1 MALQIIAGGS
11 GSGKSDYIYKD
22 IINKS
27 RENNQMNYIIV
38 VPEQYTMATQK
49 RIVNMHPNKGIHNI
63 DVVSFE
69 RLAYKVFEEVGGQN
83 RPVLDDTGK
92 NLIVRK
98 VLGERKK
105 ELGYFGSNINKTGFV
120 AEIKSVISELLQ
132 YDIDV
137 EKLEKI
143 RGQVD
148 NRQLAAK
155 LNDIG
160 LVYEGFKNYLKDNYI
175 TSEEI
180 LDVLCRVIE
189 KSKIISSSEIILDGF
204 TGFTPIQYK
213 LLNLLLII
221 CENVYITVTIDA
233 REKINV
239 RDGMHNLFFM
249 SREMYYRLM
258 KLCDENH
265 VKINDIIYLQDDIN
279 YRFKI
284 SGVNEELSF
293 LEKNIFRY
301 TGEVYEK
308 NTENIK
314 IYAASTAKDEINYV
328 VGEIIRL
335 TRFEGYHYRDI
346 AIVTGDMASYG
357 KLAGNICEQNNI
369 PCFVDHKKSV
379 TDNPA
384 VELIR
389 SALEMIEKN
398 YSYDSV
404 MRYLKTGIAG
414 VSRENVDVID
424 NYCVAVGI
432 RGAKAWHNA
441 WTKRG
446 RGRNAFLLE
455 PLNMLREQIIAPFI
469 ALEQVLKDKES
480 DVQTCVNAL
489 YNFIVEL
496 ELSKNIDRLAMRE
509 DTGNEY
515 DQLYKKIIE
524 LFDEMVELLGKER
537 VGLKEF
543 NRIIDAGFEE
553 IKVGL
558 IPPTS
563 DCVVIGDIERTRL
576 DNIRVLFF
584 AGVNDGIIPKKS
596 DNKGVLSE
604 TERDSLEKI
613 DVTLSPSAREKAF
626 VQKFYLYLLLTKA
639 SDKLYITYS
648 TKSSEGAQLLPS
660 YLIRNI
666 RCSFPNITIV
676 LPEDAACQKKYIK
689 VPKSEIV
696 WSRDNYIKALAQ
708 NMAIELYNGN
718 IHGSVSAFET
728 FSACKF
734 AYFLKY
740 GLGLEEKEEYS
751 FEVNDFGT
759 IMHSVLEQASKEL
772 RKNGQSLS
780 TLEPEER
787 TALVKEC
794 VENTAEDYK
803 DTILKDNSRNEYMI
817 KRITELADRT
827 LSTIGNQL
835 SSGLFTP
842 DAYEINFLMDEQEV
856 PLDGAKAVM
865 SINGKIDRI
874 DVCEDDENVYVR
886 VIDYKTGKSDFDL
899 IKTYYG
905 LKMQLV
911 TYMRAAMN
919 IEAKRHPG
927 KNIIPAGILYYNIDN
942 PILEADNAGGG
953 DTETMLMEALRM
965 KGLVSDNKN
974 IIDKMDSGLLGKSK
988 VIPVTMKKDGSVDYG
1003 KSSVLNKEGFEI
1015 MDEYVAKK
1023 YTDIGKNIL
1032 GGAIDVNPYESGSYN
1047 ACTYCIYSAVC
1058 GFMQDL
1064 PGSKYRKLKKFSSE
1078 TIFKNMREGVDEDGR
1093 KLD

>member
-22 IINKS
+22 IIS
-27 RENNQMNYIIV
+27 ESCNNSQVNYIIV

-49 RIVNMHPNKGIHNI
+49 RIVNMHPNKGILNI

-98 VLGERKK
+98 VLGEKKK

-120 AEIKSVISELLQ
+120 TEIKSIISELLQ

-137 EKLEKI
+137 KKLEKI
-143 RGQVD
+143 RGNIE
-148 NRQLAAK
+148 NRQLSAK
-155 LNDIG
+155 LSDIG
-160 LVYEGFKNYLKDNYI
+160 IVYEEFKNYLRDNYI

-180 LDVLCRVIE
+180 LDVLCKVIE
-189 KSKIISSSEIILDGF
+189 NSKIICNSEIVFDGF

-221 CENVYITVTIDA
+221 CRNVYVTVTIDT

-239 RDGMHNLFFM
+239 RDGMNNLFFM
-249 SREMYYRLM
+249 SKEMTYRLM

-265 VKINDIIYLQDDIN
+265 VKIKDTIYLQNDIN

-284 SGVNEELSF
+284 NGINEELSF
-293 LEKNIFRY
+293 LEKNIFRF

-314 IYAASTAKDEINYV
+314 IYAASTAKDEINYT

-357 KLAGNICEQNNI
+357 KLAGNICQQNNI
-369 PCFVDHKKSV
+369 PCFVDKKKSV

-414 VSRENVDVID
+414 VSREDVDIID

-432 RGAKAWHNA
+432 RGAKAWHNV
-441 WTKRG
+441 WTKKG
-446 RGRNAFLLE
+446 RGRNAFPLE
-455 PLNMLREQIIAPFI
+455 QLNMLREQIIAPFI

-496 ELSKNIDRLAMRE
+496 ELSKNIDKLALRE
-509 DTGNEY
+509 DTENEY

-524 LFDEMVELLGKER
+524 LFDEMVELLGKEK

-563 DCVVIGDIERTRL
+563 DCVIIGDIERTRL

-596 DNKGVLSE
+596 DNRGVLSE
-604 TERDSLEKI
+604 AERDSLEKI
-613 DVTLSPSAREKAF
+613 DVILSPSAREKAF

-639 SDKLYITYS
+639 SDKLYMTYS
-648 TKSSEGAQLLPS
+648 AKTSQGAQLLPS

-666 RCSFPNITIV
+666 RRIFPNVTIV
-676 LPEDAACQKKYIK
+676 LPEDTTCQKKYIRI
-689 VPKSEIV
+689 PKSEIV
-696 WSRDNYIKALAQ
+696 WSEDNYIKALTQ
-708 NMAIELYNGN
+708 NMAVELYGGN
-718 IHGSVSAFET
+718 IHGSVSAFEI
-728 FSACKF
+728 FSECKF

-759 IMHSVLEQASKEL
+759 IMHSVLEQTSKEL
-772 RKNGQSLS
+772 KKKGQSIS

-787 TALVKEC
+787 MALVKEC
-794 VENTAEDYK
+794 VENMAAGYK

-827 LSTIGNQL
+827 MSTIGSQL
-835 SSGLFTP
+835 SSGSFTP
-842 DAYEINFLMDEQEV
+842 DVYEINFLMDEQKV
-856 PLDGAKAVM
+856 PIDKVEAVM
-865 SINGKIDRI
+865 SVNGKIDRI
-874 DVCEDDENVYVR
+874 DICEDDENVYVR

-911 TYMRAAMN
+911 TYMRAAIN
-919 IEAKRHPG
+919 IEAKRHPE

-942 PILEADNAGGG
+942 PILEVDSTSGT

-974 IIDKMDSGLLGKSK
+974 IIDKMDSGLEGKSK
-988 VIPVTMKKDGSVDYG
+988 VIPVTIKKDGSVDYG
-1003 KSSVLNKEGFEI
+1003 KSSVLSRDGFEI
-1015 MDEYVAKK
+1015 MDKYVAKK

-1032 GGAIDVNPYESGSYN
+1032 SGAIDVNPYESGNYN
-1047 ACTYCIYSAVC
+1047 ACNYCIYSAVC
-1058 GFMQDL
+1058 GFTEDL
-1064 PGSKYRKLKKFSSE
+1064 PGYKYRKLKKFPSE
-1078 TIFKNMREGVDEDGR
+1078 QILKNMKEGVDEDGR

>member
-1 MALQIIAGGS
+1 MALQIVAGGS
-11 GSGKSDYIYKD
+11 GSGKSDYIYKY
-22 IINKS
+22 IIKKS
-27 RENNQMNYIIV
+27 QAESQTNYIIV

-49 RIVNMHPNKGIHNI
+49 RIVNMHPNKGILNI

-92 NLIVRK
+92 NLIVRR
-98 VLGERKK
+98 VLGEKKK

-137 EKLEKI
+137 EKLENIAGKI
-143 RGQVD
+143 D
-148 NRQLAAK
+148 NRQLSAK
-155 LNDIG
+155 LKDIG
-160 LVYEGFKNYLKDNYI
+160 IVYDGFKNYLKDNYI

-180 LDVLCRVIE
+180 LDVLCKVIE
-189 KSKIISSSEIILDGF
+189 KSKIISNSEIIFDGF

-213 LLNLLLII
+213 LLNLLLTI
-221 CENVYITVTIDA
+221 CQNVYVTVTIDA

-249 SREMYYRLM
+249 SKEMTYRLN

-265 VKINDIIYLQDDIN
+265 VKISDTIYLDDDIN

-284 SGVNEELSF
+284 GGINEELSF

-301 TGEVYEK
+301 TGEVYDK
-308 NTENIK
+308 KTENISV
-314 IYAASTAKDEINYV
+314 YAALTSKDEINYA

-346 AIVTGDMASYG
+346 AIVTGDMEVYG

-384 VELIR
+384 VEFVR
-389 SALEMIEKN
+389 SALEIVEKN

-404 MRYLKTGIAG
+404 MRYLKTGITGIA
-414 VSRENVDVID
+414 REDVDVID

-432 RGAKAWHNA
+432 RGAKAWHNK
-441 WTKRG
+441 WTKKG
-446 RGRNAFLLE
+446 RGRNAFPLE
-455 PLNMLREQIIAPFI
+455 QLNAMREKIIEPFI
-469 ALEQVLKDKES
+469 ELEKVLKDKES
-480 DVQTCVNAL
+480 NVESCVKAL
-489 YNFIVEL
+489 YDFIVRL
-496 ELSKNIDRLAMRE
+496 ELSKNIDRLAKRE

-524 LFDEMVELLGKER
+524 LFDEMVELLGEEK

-584 AGVNDGIIPKKS
+584 VGVNEGIIPKKS
-596 DNKGVLSE
+596 DSKGVLSE
-604 TERDSLEKI
+604 AERDSLEKI

-639 SDKLYITYS
+639 SDRLYITYS
-648 TKSSEGAQLLPS
+648 LKTSEGMQLLPS

-666 RCSFPNITIV
+666 RRSFPNVTMV
-676 LPEDAACQKKYIK
+676 LQEDTVRQKKYIR
-689 VPKSEIV
+689 VPKSEII
-696 WSRDNYIKALAQ
+696 WSENNYIKALAQ
-708 NMAIELYNGN
+708 NLAVELYGGN

-772 RKNGQSLS
+772 VRNGQSLS
-780 TLEPEER
+780 TLEPEAR
-787 TALVKEC
+787 VTLVKKC
-794 VENTAEDYK
+794 VENAVTDYK
-803 DTILKDNSRNEYMI
+803 DTILKDNSRNAYMI

-827 LSTIGNQL
+827 LSTIGSQL

-856 PLDGAKAVM
+856 PVDDAKAVM

-874 DVCEDDENVYVR
+874 DVCEDEENVYVR

-899 IKTYYG
+899 LKTYYG

-911 TYMRAAMN
+911 TYMRAAVN

-942 PILEADNAGGG
+942 PIIETDNAGGD
-953 DTETMLMEALRM
+953 DTEAMINEALRM

-974 IIDKMDSGLLGKSK
+974 IIDKMDSDINGKSK

-1003 KSSVLNKEGFEI
+1003 KSSVLSKDGFDI

-1032 GGAIDVNPYESGSYN
+1032 CGDIEVNPYESGNYN
-1047 ACTYCIYSAVC
+1047 ACTYCIYNAVC
-1058 GFMQDL
+1058 GFTKDL
-1064 PGSKYRKLKKFSSE
+1064 PGSSYRKLKKFPSD
-1078 TIFKNMREGVDEDGR
+1078 TIFKNMKEGVDENGR

>member
-27 RENNQMNYIIV
+27 QADNQMNYIIV

-49 RIVNMHPNKGIHNI
+49 RIVNMHPNKGILNI

-92 NLIVRK
+92 NLIVRR

-132 YDIDV
+132 YDIDT
-137 EKLEKI
+137 ERLEKI
-143 RGQVD
+143 RNQIN
-148 NRQLAAK
+148 NRQLEAK
-155 LNDIG
+155 LKDIG
-160 LVYEGFKNYLKDNYI
+160 LVYEGFKNYLRDNYI

-180 LDVLCRVIE
+180 LDVLCKVIE
-189 KSKIISSSEIILDGF
+189 KSKIISNSEIVFDGF

-221 CENVYITVTIDA
+221 CENVYVTVTIDA
-233 REKINV
+233 RERINI

-249 SREMYYRLM
+249 SKEMTYRLM

-265 VKINDIIYLQDDIN
+265 VKINDTIYLGDDVN

-284 SGVNEELSF
+284 NGVNEELSF

-301 TGEVYEK
+301 TGEVYDK

-314 IYAASTAKDEINYV
+314 IYAASTAKDEINYA
-328 VGEIIRL
+328 VGEIIRI

-346 AIVTGDMASYG
+346 AIVTGDMGSYG

-384 VELIR
+384 VEFVR
-389 SALEMIEKN
+389 SALEIVEKN

-404 MRYLKTGIAG
+404 MRYLKTGITG
-414 VSRENVDVID
+414 ISREDVDIID

-432 RGAKAWHNA
+432 RGAKAWHNT
-441 WTKRG
+441 WTKKGRG
-446 RGRNAFLLE
+446 RGAFPLEQLNA
-455 PLNMLREQIIAPFI
+455 LREKIVEPFI
-469 ALEQVLKDKES
+469 DLEQVLKDKES
-480 DVQTCVNAL
+480 DVETCVKAL
-489 YNFIVEL
+489 YDFIVRL
-496 ELSKNIDRLAMRE
+496 ELSKNIDRLAKRE

-524 LFDEMVELLGKER
+524 LFDEMVELLGGEK

-584 AGVNDGIIPKKS
+584 VGVNEGIIPKKS
-596 DNKGVLSE
+596 DNRGVLSE

-639 SDKLYITYS
+639 SDRLYITYS
-648 TKSSEGAQLLPS
+648 IKTSEGAQLLPS

-666 RCSFPNITIV
+666 RRSFPNVTVV
-676 LPEDAACQKKYIK
+676 LQEDTACQKKYIR
-689 VPKSEIV
+689 VPKSEIL
-696 WSRDNYIKALAQ
+696 WSESNYIQTLSQ
-708 NMAIELYNGN
+708 NLAIELYGGN

-759 IMHSVLEQASKEL
+759 IMHSVMEQASKEL
-772 RKNGQSLS
+772 RRNGQSLS
-780 TLEPEER
+780 TLEAEAR

-794 VENTAEDYK
+794 VENTVTDYK

-827 LSTIGNQL
+827 LSTIGSQL
-835 SSGLFTP
+835 SGGLFTP
-842 DAYEINFLMDEQEV
+842 DAYEINFLMDEQEI
-856 PLDGAKAVM
+856 PIDAAKAAM
-865 SINGKIDRI
+865 SVNGKIDRI
-874 DVCEDDENVYVR
+874 DVCEDEENVYVR

-899 IKTYYG
+899 LKTYYG

-911 TYMRAAMN
+911 TYMRAAVN
-919 IEAKRHPG
+919 IEAKRHPD

-942 PILEADNAGGG
+942 PIIETDNAGEE
-953 DTETMLMEALRM
+953 DTEAMIKEALRM

-974 IIDKMDSGLLGKSK
+974 IIDKMDTNLEGKSQI
-988 VIPVTMKKDGSVDYG
+988 IPVTMKKDGSVDYG
-1003 KSSVLNKEGFEI
+1003 KSSVLSKDGFDI
-1015 MDEYVAKK
+1015 MDEYIAKK

-1032 GGAIDVNPYESGSYN
+1032 GGDIDVNPYESGNYN
-1047 ACTYCIYSAVC
+1047 ACTYCIYNAVC
-1058 GFMQDL
+1058 GFTKDL
-1064 PGSKYRKLKKFSSE
+1064 PGNVHRKLKKFPSE
-1078 TIFKNMREGVDEDGR
+1078 TIFKNMKEGVDENGR